1 MEFCILIA
9 DFLEK
14 SGDDYLKSQSR
25 RGRVSFPKDVF

>member
-14 SGDDYLKSQSR
+14 SGDDYLKSLSR
-25 RGRVSFPKDVF
+25 RGQAGFPKDLL